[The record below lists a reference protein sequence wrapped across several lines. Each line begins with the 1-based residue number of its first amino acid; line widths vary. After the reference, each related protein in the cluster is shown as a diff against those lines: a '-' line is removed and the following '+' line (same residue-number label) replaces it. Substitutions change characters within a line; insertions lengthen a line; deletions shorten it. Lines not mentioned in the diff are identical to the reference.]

1 MRCLMRTEVCETRSF
16 PVSSEKTLFV
26 SPLRQPRRL
35 IQRLSS
41 TLTTTSKFLG
51 PHTLSTISD
60 HSYSTVEKGPS
71 YKKTTGMISYV
82 KKWIA
87 AGVPIDGIGAQAHL
101 VANEAG
107 NVAASLKL
115 LCAAAP
121 ECALTEVD
129 IVQAS
134 ATDYVNTIKA
144 CVDIKNCVG
153 VTIWGVRDTDS
164 WRAASNPL
172 LFNSGYSTKPAY
184 GALVQTLGSM
194 TATYKPTTASPTS
207 TAAPTSTSV
216 YTTPAAT
223 STVGTTSIVAT
234 TSSASYPDSTS
245 LACKAYTVTETVYR

>member
-1 MRCLMRTEVCETRSF
+1 VTLSS
-16 PVSSEKTLFV
+16 PVSLVKTLSA
-26 SPLRQPRRL
+26 SPLKPPRRL
-35 IQRLSS
+35 IQLLSCTS
-41 TLTTTSKFLG
+41 TITSKFIDR
-51 PHTLSTISD
+51 HTLSINSNN
-60 HSYSTVEKGPS
+60 YLSTVEKGPS

-134 ATDYVNTIKA
+134 STDYVNTVKA

-153 VTIWGVRDTDS
+153 VTIWGVRDPDS

-194 TATYKPTTASPTS
+194 TASPKPASS
-207 TAAPTSTSV
+207 ASAAPTSTSV

-223 STVGTTSIVAT
+223 TSVGTTSIVAT
-234 TSSASYPDSTS
+234 TSA
-245 LACKAYTVTETVYR
+245 ACKAAVTVTETVYR

>member
-1 MRCLMRTEVCETRSF
+1 
-16 PVSSEKTLFV
+16 
-26 SPLRQPRRL
+26 
-35 IQRLSS
+35 
-41 TLTTTSKFLG
+41 
-51 PHTLSTISD
+51 
-60 HSYSTVEKGPS
+60 
-71 YKKTTGMISYV
+71 MISYV

-87 AGVPIDGIGAQAHL
+87 AGIPIDGIGAQAHL
-101 VANEAG
+101 VAGEAG

-164 WRAASNPL
+164 WRAASSPL

-194 TATYKPTTASPTS
+194 TATYKPSTSAAPTTSATPTR
-207 TAAPTSTSV
+207 TTPTSTSV
-216 YTTPAAT
+216 YTTPVTST

-234 TSSASYPDSTS
+234 TSSASYPSSTS
-245 LACKAYTVTETVYR
+245 AACKAAVTVTETVYR